1 MQGICGI
8 QFINLSLLFV
18 MISMN
23 TENFLNVFGVLQG
36 PYKEMNAAWFI
47 QYGTMVVQTMILE
60 IPIPHG
66 FPCLM
71 LFVAS
76 VRRLYDRRGKSDKS
90 ISRMYIQSDYEEL
103 YVGAEFLLDSRLAQI
118 IAVVWVTFIYSPALP
133 LLLPL
138 AVVNFS
144 IIYWVD
150 KTLVLRFF
158 RTPKN
163 YDERI
168 INKQIS
174 YLKLTFPFHLIGGLF
189 FLSNNGILQSDS
201 FENKNTTIIAV
212 NKWSVRT
219 FGFNILSDQFQSAHL
234 ISFITVQMILMTY
247 LAFAGRIHSLGIQYL
262 PKMFTCCK
270 KLQEKIDDTT
280 QLHENYYEFIDL
292 QPMLNER
299 RRAKIDIENIQ

>member
-76 VRRLYDRRGKSDKS
+76 VRRLYDRRWKSDKS

-150 KTLVLRFF
+150 KTLV
-158 RTPKN
+158 
-163 YDERI
+163 
-168 INKQIS
+168 
-174 YLKLTFPFHLIGGLF
+174 
-189 FLSNNGILQSDS
+189 
-201 FENKNTTIIAV
+201 
-212 NKWSVRT
+212 
-219 FGFNILSDQFQSAHL
+219 
-234 ISFITVQMILMTY
+234 
-247 LAFAGRIHSLGIQYL
+247 
-262 PKMFTCCK
+262 
-270 KLQEKIDDTT
+270 
-280 QLHENYYEFIDL
+280 
-292 QPMLNER
+292 
-299 RRAKIDIENIQ
+299 